1 MTTLPLR
8 SAGLISPLIHSLVS
22 SAGIGLPS
30 RVLWLARSFGSSSQ
44 VQLSGNSP
52 AESLCTA
59 KAKEQNTIRNDLFLI
74 MPEWLAEC
82 PVAGNRN
89 MSAEDRRQGAGEM
102 FVIPL
107 VIPMPGFAG
116 RLPGKGECARR
127 LPTSGSSRRQEA
139 HYFRLTIYDL
149 RALSAS
155 RETRKS

>member
-8 SAGLISPLIHSLVS
+8 SAGLTSPLIHSLVS

-30 RVLWLARSFGSSSQ
+30 KAVWLGRSFGSSSQ

-74 MPEWLAEC
+74 MHQWLAESLR
-82 PVAGNRN
+82 AGNRN
-89 MSAEDRRQGAGEM
+89 MSAEDGHHGAGEM

-116 RLPGKGECARR
+116 RLPGKRNAPGGCRHLVGADVRR
-127 LPTSGSSRRQEA
+127 LII
-139 HYFRLTIYDL
+139 FD
-149 RALSAS
+149 
-155 RETRKS
+155 